1 MEAIERVAGRE
12 VFRAVSLPPV
22 RVETDFPP
30 SKCLSEKDMDFL
42 NAILHSLVEDKSML
56 RLDCV
61 DAFLK
66 ARYAGYQSF

>member
-12 VFRAVSLPPV
+12 VFREVPLPPV
-22 RVETDFPP
+22 RVETDFPS

-42 NAILHSLVEDKSML
+42 NAILHSLVEDKNL
-56 RLDCV
+56 LQLDCV

>member
-12 VFRAVSLPPV
+12 VFREVSLPPV

-30 SKCLSEKDMDFL
+30 SNCLSEKDMDVL
-42 NAILHSLVEDKSML
+42 NAILHSLVDDKSML
-56 RLDCV
+56 QLDCV